1 MCIYLLFFIYAKV
14 HIKIPHR
21 RFGEPNIVETLIKYQ
36 RRQNRKSKTGLYIL
50 DQIVG
55 IVNLPFVASI
65 CSRVGKSAVVT
76 SESALRMSGRA
87 FRRPV
92 RPVSRNSF
100 GTSSWLLL
108 PSCIIAII
116 LSTGKSIGK
125 D

>member
-1 MCIYLLFFIYAKV
+1 MLMKCEKC
-14 HIKIPHR
+14 
-21 RFGEPNIVETLIKYQ
+21 
-36 RRQNRKSKTGLYIL
+36 QNWKLKTGQYIL
-50 DQIVG
+50 NQIIGV
-55 IVNLPFVASI
+55 VDSPFVASI

-116 LSTGKSIGK
+116 LSTGKSV
-125 D
+125 